1 MHIGMVGLGKMGM
14 NMTRRLLN
22 GGHKV
27 TAFARTASTV
37 NEAVS
42 FGALP
47 SKSLKEL
54 ASTLPCPRV
63 VWLMVPSGAA
73 TDEAIEGLM
82 PHLSKGDILVD
93 GGNTYYK
100 DDLRRSESLKSRGI
114 RHVDSGTSG
123 GIWGLEKGYCLMVGG
138 EKADYEYLEP
148 LFKTLAGQGGLLYCG
163 PSGAGHFIK
172 MIHNGIEYGLMEAY
186 AEGFE
191 IIKASPYADE
201 VKMSS
206 IAGLWMNGSVVRS
219 WLLELMELAF
229 KKDENLSKI
238 RGYVE
243 DSGEGRWTVKEAVDL
258 GVSAPVITASLQRRF
273 RSRQEDSFGERILAA
288 LRAEFGGH
296 AVKYKP

>member
-138 EKADYEYLEP
+138 EKSDYEYLEP

>member
-27 TAFARTASTV
+27 TAFARTVSTV

-42 FGALP
+42 FGAVP

-82 PHLSKGDILVD
+82 PYLSKGDILVD

-100 DDLRRSESLKSRGI
+100 DDLRRSESLRSRGI
-114 RHVDSGTSG
+114 RYVDSGTSG

-138 EKADYEYLEP
+138 EKSDCEYLEP
-148 LFKTLAGQGGLLYCG
+148 LFKTLAGPGGLLYCG
-163 PSGAGHFIK
+163 PCGAGHFIK

-191 IIKASPYADE
+191 IIKASPYADA
-201 VKMSS
+201 VAMSS

-229 KKDENLSKI
+229 KKDENLFKI

-258 GVSAPVITASLQRRF
+258 GVPAPVISAALQRRF

-288 LRAEFGGH
+288 LRVEFGGH
-296 AVKYKP
+296 AVKPK

>member
-22 GGHKV
+22 GGHLV
-27 TAFARTASTV
+27 SAFARTAKTV

-42 FGALP
+42 FGAVS

-54 ASTLPCPRV
+54 VATLPCPKV

-82 PHLSKGDILVD
+82 PHLSKGDIIVD

-100 DDLRRSESLKSRGI
+100 DDLRRSETLRSRGI
-114 RHVDSGTSG
+114 RYVDSGTSG

-138 EKADYEYLEP
+138 EKSDYEHLEP
-148 LFKTLAGQGGLLYCG
+148 LFKTLAGPGGVLYCG
-163 PSGAGHFIK
+163 PCGAGHFIK

-191 IIKASPYADE
+191 IIKASPYADA

-258 GVSAPVITASLQRRF
+258 GVPAPVISASLQRRF

-296 AVKYKP
+296 AVKPK

>member
-73 TDEAIEGLM
+73 TDEAVEGLM

-138 EKADYEYLEP
+138 EKSDYEYLEP

>member
-1 MHIGMVGLGKMGM
+1 MHIGMVGLCKMGM

-73 TDEAIEGLM
+73 TDEAIDALM
-82 PHLSKGDILVD
+82 SHLSKGDILVD

-138 EKADYEYLEP
+138 EKSDYEYLEP

-219 WLLELMELAF
+219 LLLDLMELAF

-243 DSGEGRWTVKEAVDL
+243 DS